1 MVHPEFDALV
11 TRAKLATDQAERET
25 LYRKAQEIVR
35 EEAPWVPLAH
45 SVVFMATRA
54 DVTGFRIDPLGRQP
68 FEGVDL
74 KD

>member
-1 MVHPEFDALV
+1 MIFH
-11 TRAKLATDQAERET
+11 
-25 LYRKAQEIVR
+25 

-54 DVTGFRIDPLGRQP
+54 NVTGFKMDPLGRHA

-74 KD
+74 KE